1 MKTKQ
6 ILNLAGMM
14 FFTFCCLG
22 TDEKNNLLYGTTYTL
37 TPSPNY
43 ALTTGKEDS
52 TDLTDGKITPGNDPM
67 WIFRQCVGWD
77 KPVGP
82 IKITFDLGKPKE
94 IANVKF
100 HVGANAGN
108 VTWPK
113 MVSIE
118 GSMDGSN
125 FHKIGSL
132 NILSKKRYPAPD
144 VGYRR
149 HIYDASFIPV
159 KIRYLRLRCV
169 IGGMY
174 LFCDEVEAYPP
185 EKKQKIV
192 SLNSLEKVVSDAE
205 LITSSGKWITMES
218 ISARIAFDS
227 KELADQIKKSRL
239 SGVEKNSLLHKLKK
253 ICSKKLPLPED
264 ISDFRS
270 VVPLNETHAAI
281 FALHGRLLQKSGI
294 TDPVIESAEPYAAV
308 FPMRKLEKQ
317 SPPKIDLFMM
327 NGEYRAKAL
336 NIMNP
341 STIPMN
347 VSFEKRDLP
356 ADFFKVEYIDTNTF
370 RMSSTAIVPVDKEFI
385 VPAGMTVQLFIRFHP
400 INLPAGMNT
409 YHLNLACGTNKI
421 SIPVKLKISKVSFPK
436 ELSLSTGFFDYIDF
450 GKRKYSWN
458 LQRKDLERII
468 EIEKEYFINSTFALH
483 GIGHVSKPDLGQ
495 TGPLDFSAFDSW
507 ISQWPDAKHYY
518 IYMALNT
525 ASGFGK
531 ISTEDPN
538 FRKSVAEW
546 AKKWE
551 KHLEKKR
558 IPPEKIVFY
567 FIDEQSNESMYKR
580 TAQWINAARE
590 GAKRI
595 RMFINPLKLN
605 GLKPE
610 YLSNVDIVAPI
621 YDLLLKNGNIY
632 GNKELQVYNCLE
644 GPFSALP
651 WYYRRQAWL
660 AAKYNAT
667 GSFFWSIA
675 DCGGNMNGWNQ
686 YLTKI
691 VYFSPLIL
699 SKGSPCVT
707 KHLEA
712 FREGCQDYE
721 YIQILKKQKSKKQF
735 IYNAI
740 NSVIAKGREAEAE
753 RWRIA
758 ILAEIDKLSSEN

>member
-1 MKTKQ
+1 
-6 ILNLAGMM
+6 
-14 FFTFCCLG
+14 
-22 TDEKNNLLYGTTYTL
+22 
-37 TPSPNY
+37 
-43 ALTTGKEDS
+43 
-52 TDLTDGKITPGNDPM
+52 
-67 WIFRQCVGWD
+67 
-77 KPVGP
+77 
-82 IKITFDLGKPKE
+82 
-94 IANVKF
+94 
-100 HVGANAGN
+100 
-108 VTWPK
+108 
-113 MVSIE
+113 
-118 GSMDGSN
+118 
-125 FHKIGSL
+125 
-132 NILSKKRYPAPD
+132 
-144 VGYRR
+144 
-149 HIYDASFIPV
+149 
-159 KIRYLRLRCV
+159 
-169 IGGMY
+169 
-174 LFCDEVEAYPP
+174 
-185 EKKQKIV
+185 
-192 SLNSLEKVVSDAE
+192 
-205 LITSSGKWITMES
+205 
-218 ISARIAFDS
+218 
-227 KELADQIKKSRL
+227 
-239 SGVEKNSLLHKLKK
+239 
-253 ICSKKLPLPED
+253 
-264 ISDFRS
+264 
-270 VVPLNETHAAI
+270 
-281 FALHGRLLQKSGI
+281 
-294 TDPVIESAEPYAAV
+294 
-308 FPMRKLEKQ
+308 
-317 SPPKIDLFMM
+317 
-327 NGEYRAKAL
+327 
-336 NIMNP
+336 
-341 STIPMN
+341 
-347 VSFEKRDLP
+347 
-356 ADFFKVEYIDTNTF
+356 
-370 RMSSTAIVPVDKEFI
+370 
-385 VPAGMTVQLFIRFHP
+385 
-400 INLPAGMNT
+400 
-409 YHLNLACGTNKI
+409 
-421 SIPVKLKISKVSFPK
+421 
-436 ELSLSTGFFDYIDF
+436 
-450 GKRKYSWN
+450 
-458 LQRKDLERII
+458 
-468 EIEKEYFINSTFALH
+468 
-483 GIGHVSKPDLGQ
+483 
-495 TGPLDFSAFDSW
+495 
-507 ISQWPDAKHYY
+507 
-518 IYMALNT
+518 MALNT

-551 KHLEKKR
+551 KHLEEKR